1 LISQFLEAV
10 SKIKVISN
18 QDDLLVLARK
28 MTIADYP
35 YCSGHL
41 FKLSIKD
48 FFRVVVILSIE
59 LR

>member
-28 MTIADYP
+28 MTLADYP
-35 YCSGHL
+35 YCRGHL

-48 FFRVVVILSIE
+48 FFE
-59 LR
+59 